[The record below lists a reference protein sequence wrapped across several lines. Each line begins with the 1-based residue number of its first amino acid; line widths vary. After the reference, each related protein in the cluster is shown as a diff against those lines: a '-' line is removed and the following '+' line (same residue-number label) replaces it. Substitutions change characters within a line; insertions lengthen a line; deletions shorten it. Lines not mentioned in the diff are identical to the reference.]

1 MNGVEPMMKKYDA
14 LYIFVNAPKD
24 EGLDN
29 LIEKVGAEIT
39 RLGGELVGSE
49 TLGKRNFARPM
60 RKRDSGVYIR
70 IRFAIEPDKI
80 AALRARYAIMEEVF
94 RVQILSVD
102 ERREQLVIDQAARR
116 KAKAEAA
123 AAEAEEAAADA
134 DDDDSD
140 DDDDR

>member
-94 RVQILSVD
+94 RVQILSENKKKKEKRD
-102 ERREQLVIDQAARR
+102 KR
-116 KAKAEAA
+116 
-123 AAEAEEAAADA
+123 
-134 DDDDSD
+134 
-140 DDDDR
+140 

>member
-123 AAEAEEAAADA
+123 AADAEEAAADA

-140 DDDDR
+140 DDR

>member
-1 MNGVEPMMKKYDA
+1 MMKKYDA

-24 EGLDN
+24 EGLDK
-29 LIEKVGAEIT
+29 LVEKVGAEIT

-60 RKRDSGVYIR
+60 HKRDSGVYIR
-70 IRFAIEPDKI
+70 IRFELAPDKV

-94 RVQILSVD
+94 RVQIHSVD

-123 AAEAEEAAADA
+123 AAAQADVAARMADAADVNPGE
-134 DDDDSD
+134 
-140 DDDDR
+140 R

>member
-1 MNGVEPMMKKYDA
+1 MMKKYDA

-24 EGLDN
+24 EALDK
-29 LIEKVGAEIT
+29 LVEKVGAEIT
-39 RLGGELVGSE
+39 RLGGQLVGSE

-60 RKRDSGVYIR
+60 RKRESGVYIR
-70 IRFAIEPDKI
+70 IRFELAPDKI

-102 ERREQLVIDQAARR
+102 ERREQMVIDQAAKR

-123 AAEAEEAAADA
+123 AAALAEAGEKAAAEA
-134 DDDDSD
+134 SQASN
-140 DDDDR
+140 DR

>member
-1 MNGVEPMMKKYDA
+1 MMKKYDA

-24 EGLDN
+24 EGLDK
-29 LIEKVGAEIT
+29 LVEKVGAEIT

-60 RKRDSGVYIR
+60 RKRESGVYIR
-70 IRFAIEPDKI
+70 IRFAMAPGQIG
-80 AALRARYAIMEEVF
+80 ALRARYAIMEEVF

-123 AAEAEEAAADA
+123 AAQAAAVAGAAQNTDAADA
-134 DDDDSD
+134 AQDG
-140 DDDDR
+140 R

>member
-1 MNGVEPMMKKYDA
+1 MMKKYDA

-24 EGLDN
+24 EGLDK
-29 LIEKVGAEIT
+29 LVEKVGAEIT

-70 IRFAIEPDKI
+70 IRFELAPDKV

-94 RVQILSVD
+94 RVQIHSVD

-123 AAEAEEAAADA
+123 AAAQADVAARMADAADVNPGE
-134 DDDDSD
+134 
-140 DDDDR
+140 R

>member
-134 DDDDSD
+134 DDHDSD